1 MANDNNKK
9 SALKSTA
16 EVVATTSTILVAGKT
31 IATVV
36 DSTATSVK
44 DMYAEIKSDNKPQ
57 EQAAEGVLISEA
69 KKEIISDATIQNEI
83 VKKTIEAVKN
93 NTPKPAETSEP
104 ASEYVEEITED
115 SQNTEIASTEPLNE
129 EPEIISTEPLDEE
142 QLIVSN
148 DTPSEQSM
156 EEPQVEE
163 TEIVYEDEQHETII
177 EDIPLHD
184 NFSNPLTQEIGCF
197 PELQNGNTE
206 DFTIDM
212 SNFDNEES
220 LTPTP
225 TDDIA

>member
-129 EPEIISTEPLDEE
+129 EPEIISTEPLDDE
-142 QLIVSN
+142 QQIAF
-148 DTPSEQSM
+148 
-156 EEPQVEE
+156 
-163 TEIVYEDEQHETII
+163 EDEQPGTII
-177 EDIPLHD
+177 DGGQLPD
-184 NFSNPLTQEIGCF
+184 DDMSNILAESETGYF
-197 PELQNGNTE
+197 PELQEVGCLTDVQNANME